1 MFAKAAS
8 LKSLFPL
15 VLGRV
20 TPVLAIGP
28 GRVRTKGRMD
38 PYDER
43 FGGVAR
49 LFGAG
54 GLARLRQAHVC
65 VVGLGGVGS
74 WAVEALARSGLGALT
89 LVDFDTV
96 CRANTNRQIH
106 ALDGEWDKPKAKVLA
121 RRVAAI
127 NPDCQVQA
135 QVLAFSAATA
145 DRLLQ
150 TRFDFVV
157 DAIDQ
162 TANKCLL
169 IAGCCQRGLP
179 IVTIGGAA
187 GRRDPTQVRVTD
199 LAFSAY
205 DGLLDQVRTRLRREY
220 GFPRGKT
227 PFGVECVFSP
237 EPALY
242 PSPEESE
249 AEPARPE
256 RGSARPRRSLLGTAA
271 FVTGA
276 FGFTA
281 AAVVVRKLV
290 QAAGSR

>member
-1 MFAKAAS
+1 
-8 LKSLFPL
+8 
-15 VLGRV
+15 
-20 TPVLAIGP
+20 
-28 GRVRTKGRMD
+28 MD
-38 PYDER
+38 AYDER
-43 FGGVAR
+43 FVGVAR
-49 LFGAG
+49 LFGAAA
-54 GLARLRQAHVC
+54 LARLRHAHVC

-74 WAVEALARSGLGALT
+74 WVVEALARTGLGQLT

-96 CRANTNRQIH
+96 CLSNTNRQIQ
-106 ALDGEWDKPKAKVLA
+106 ALVDELGRPKAEVLA

-127 NPDCQVQA
+127 NPDCQVQPL
-135 QVLAFSAATA
+135 VLAFSQLTA
-145 DRLLQ
+145 EQLLR

-169 IAGCCQRGLP
+169 IARCHQRGLP
-179 IVTIGGAA
+179 IVTIGGAR

-205 DGLLDQVRTRLRREY
+205 DGLLDQVRTRLRRLY

-227 PFGVECVFSP
+227 PFGIDCVFSP
-237 EPALY
+237 EPVVFPE
-242 PSPEESE
+242 PSQQPVEG
-249 AEPARPE
+249 PA
-256 RGSARPRRSLLGTAA
+256 AQRRSDAGRSPRLGTAA

-276 FGFTA
+276 FGFAA

-290 QAAGSR
+290 S